1 MRMDKEGAD
10 RMGKVIAIANQK
22 GGVGKTTTTVN
33 LGACLGDKGKSVLI
47 VDMDP
52 QGNTTSGFGI
62 DKDTL
67 MATSYEMVLGDATV
81 EESII
86 ELEDYKVDVIP
97 SSMDL
102 AGAEVELIGI
112 ERREALLDDKL
123 QKIRDYY
130 DFILIDCPPSLNIL
144 TINAFRAADS
154 ILVPIQCEFYA
165 LEGLTQ
171 LISTINLVKQRLNP
185 KIDIEGILFTMYDN
199 RTKLCTQVVDEV
211 KAFLPSKIY
220 ETKIPRNIRLAEAP
234 SYGMPV
240 IYYERSSKGAVSYL
254 ELADEVISKNQ

>member
-1 MRMDKEGAD
+1 
-10 RMGKVIAIANQK
+10 MGKVIAIANQK

-33 LGACLGDKGKSVLI
+33 LGACLADKGKQVLI

-62 DKDTL
+62 DKDKL
-67 MATSYEMVLGDATV
+67 LATSYEMVLGDATV
-81 EESII
+81 EECLLELSDFKLDII
-86 ELEDYKVDVIP
+86 P
-97 SSMDL
+97 ASMDL

-112 ERREALLDDKL
+112 DRREGLLDE
-123 QKIRDYY
+123 KISKIKDYY

-220 ETKIPRNIRLAEAP
+220 DTKIPRNVRLAEAP
-234 SYGMPV
+234 SYGLPV

-254 ELADEVISKNQ
+254 ELADEVIRRNQ

>member
-1 MRMDKEGAD
+1 
-10 RMGKVIAIANQK
+10 MGKVIAVANQK

-33 LGACLGDKGKSVLI
+33 LGACLGEKGKKVLI

-62 DKDTL
+62 DKDRL
-67 MATSYEMVLGDATV
+67 MATSYEMVLGDTTV
-81 EESII
+81 EESLI
-86 ELEDYKVDVIP
+86 EMPDYKVDIIP

-112 ERREALLDDKL
+112 DHREALLDE
-123 QKIRDYY
+123 KISQIKDYY

-211 KAFLPSKIY
+211 KGFLPSKIY

-240 IYYERSSKGAVSYL
+240 LYYERSSKGAVSYM
-254 ELADEVISKNQ
+254 ELAEEVIRKNQ

>member
-1 MRMDKEGAD
+1 MS
-10 RMGKVIAIANQK
+10 KVIAIANQK

-33 LGACLGDKGKSVLI
+33 LGACLGEKGKKVLI
-47 VDMDP
+47 IDMDP

-62 DKDTL
+62 DKEKL
-67 MATSYEMVLGDATV
+67 LATSYEMVLGDATV
-81 EESII
+81 EESLI
-86 ELEDYKVDVIP
+86 ELPEYKVDIIP
-97 SSMDL
+97 ASMDL

-112 ERREALLDDKL
+112 DKREGLLDE
-123 QKIRDYY
+123 KIREIRKQY

-185 KIDIEGILFTMYDN
+185 KIDIEGILFTMYDT
-199 RTKLCTQVVDEV
+199 RTKLGLQVVEEV
-211 KAFLPSKIY
+211 TSFLPTKIY

-240 IYYERSSKGAVSYL
+240 IYYERSSKGASSYM
-254 ELADEVISKNQ
+254 ELAEEVIRKNQ

>member
-1 MRMDKEGAD
+1 
-10 RMGKVIAIANQK
+10 MGKVIAIANQK

-33 LGACLGDKGKSVLI
+33 LGACLGEKGKKVLM

-62 DKDTL
+62 DKERL
-67 MATSYEMVLGDATV
+67 MATSYELVLGDTSAQ
-81 EESII
+81 ESII
-86 ELEDYKVDVIP
+86 ELPQYKVDLIP
-97 SSMDL
+97 ASIDL

-112 ERREALLDDKL
+112 DQRERLLDEKL
-123 QKIRDYY
+123 REVKDRY
-130 DFILIDCPPSLNIL
+130 DFVLIDCPPSLNIL

-185 KIDIEGILFTMYDN
+185 KIEIEGIVFTMYDN
-199 RTKLCTQVVDEV
+199 RTNLSLQVVEEV
-211 KAFLPSKIY
+211 KNFLPAKIY

-240 IYYERSSKGAVSYL
+240 IYYERNSKGAISYL
-254 ELADEVISKNQ
+254 ELADEVIQRNQ